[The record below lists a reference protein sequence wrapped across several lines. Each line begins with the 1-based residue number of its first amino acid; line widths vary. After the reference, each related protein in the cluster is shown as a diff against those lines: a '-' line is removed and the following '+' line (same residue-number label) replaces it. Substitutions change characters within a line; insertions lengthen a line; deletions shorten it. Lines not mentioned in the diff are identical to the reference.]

1 MPTTCEGRAGFSDL
15 IFSSVFT
22 RRPPITMSYSR
33 PSSAPTLVSASR
45 MRRAF
50 SGLLKSVGGS
60 LRNGLVGS
68 SRAGLAVS
76 SVVVAIRVLRVDDD
90 VNEPF
95 YFTAPSG
102 HAKDTRDRLLLE

>member
-1 MPTTCEGRAGFSDL
+1 IPTTCDGLAGFTVL
-15 IFSSVFT
+15 IFSVVRIS
-22 RRPPITMSYSR
+22 RSPITMSYSR
-33 PSSAPTLVSASR
+33 PNSAPTLISASR

-76 SVVVAIRVLRVDDD
+76 RVVVAIGVLRVDDD
-90 VNEPF
+90 VNEPS